1 MADELSLST
10 TVGWTNILEEYFAS
24 TGEKAHCLSWLH
36 KRAEAMFSHRTIFL
50 DLPTI
55 IIGAVNGF
63 MSVGA
68 KQIFPNDDFASVYIG
83 VIALFVSLLN
93 TINSYFSWSRRA
105 EGHRISALQYSKL
118 FRFLAIEM
126 SLPRSQR
133 MSPAELLKY
142 TKEAY
147 DRLSEISPLV
157 PSTIIED
164 FQKKFADPKYKTIS
178 RPEETNGLEHIVI
191 FREPEES
198 VPIAYIDEKE

>member
-1 MADELSLST
+1 MGDLALND
-10 TVGWTNILEEYFAS
+10 TVKWNHRLEEYFAS

-36 KRAEAMFSHRTIFL
+36 KRSEAMFSHRTIFL

-63 MSVGA
+63 ISVGA
-68 KQIFPNDDFASVYIG
+68 KQIFPGDEYASVYIG
-83 VIALFVSLLN
+83 VVALFVSLLN

-126 SLPRSQR
+126 SLPRNQR

-147 DRLSEISPLV
+147 DRLSEISPLI
-157 PSTIIED
+157 PSIIVED
-164 FQKKFADPKYKTIS
+164 FQKKFASEKDIS
-178 RPEETNGLEHIVI
+178 KPEETNGLEHIIV
-191 FREPEES
+191 FRETEELA
-198 VPIAYIDEKE
+198 PPPMGEKE

>member
-1 MADELSLST
+1 MTEDIVLSPS
-10 TVGWTNILEEYFAS
+10 VGWTPVLENYFAS
-24 TGEKAHCLSWLH
+24 TAEKSHCLSWLH
-36 KRAEAMFSHRTIFL
+36 KRAEAMFSHRTTYL

-63 MSVGA
+63 LSVGS
-68 KQIFPNDDFASVYIG
+68 KQIFPGDEFASVYIG
-83 VIALFVSLLN
+83 VVALFVSLLN

-118 FRFLAIEM
+118 YRFLSIEM
-126 SLPRSQR
+126 SLPRHQR

-157 PSTIIED
+157 PRTIIEE
-164 FQKKFADPKYKTIS
+164 FQKKFSNDKEIS
-178 RPEETNGLEHIVI
+178 KPEETNGLEHVVV
-191 FREPEES
+191 FREPED
-198 VPIAYIDEKE
+198 IAKE

>member
-1 MADELSLST
+1 MSDDIVLSAS
-10 TVGWTNILEEYFAS
+10 VDWTPILENYFAS

-36 KRAEAMFSHRTIFL
+36 KRAEAMFSHRTTFL

-63 MSVGA
+63 LSVGS
-68 KQIFPNDDFASVYIG
+68 KQIFPGDEFASVYIG
-83 VIALFVSLLN
+83 TVALFVSLLN

-118 FRFLAIEM
+118 YRFLSIEM
-126 SLPRSQR
+126 SLPRHQR

-157 PSTIIED
+157 PRTIIDD
-164 FQKKFADPKYKTIS
+164 FQKKFSNEKNIS
-178 RPEETNGLEHIVI
+178 KPEETNGLEHIVI
-191 FREPEES
+191 FSEPEDI
-198 VPIAYIDEKE
+198 PKE

>member
-1 MADELSLST
+1 MSDDIVLSPA
-10 TVGWTNILEEYFAS
+10 VGWTPILENYFAS

-36 KRAEAMFSHRTIFL
+36 KRSEAMFSHRTTFL

-63 MSVGA
+63 LSVGA
-68 KQIFPNDDFASVYIG
+68 KQIFPGDDFASVYIG
-83 VIALFVSLLN
+83 VVALFVSLLN

-118 FRFLAIEM
+118 YRFLSIEM
-126 SLPRSQR
+126 SLPRNQR

-157 PSTIIED
+157 PRTIIED
-164 FQKKFADPKYKTIS
+164 FQKKFANDKDIS
-178 RPEETNGLEHIVI
+178 KPEETNGLEHIVV
-191 FREPEES
+191 FREPEEDTLPPPHQS
-198 VPIAYIDEKE
+198 EKE